1 MGVTIIK
8 GTPGIGTTK
17 RSRLEIKAKKYY
29 LDGVTKD
36 EIKKLK
42 ESEQVSEQT
51 IIREAYFGKYQ
62 FDKNKIG
69 LNLLIDYKDNFI
81 DGIRFA
87 TLAVVFTKKNDIEG
101 LIKEL
106 NADKVE
112 DLVYK
117 PILAYRIPSEDLGKK
132 LIAVSALKE

>member
-1 MGVTIIK
+1 MGAIVIK
-8 GTPGIGTTK
+8 GTPGIGTTT
-17 RSRLEIKAKKYY
+17 RSRLEIKTKKYY

-36 EIKKLK
+36 EIKKLE

-51 IIREAYFGKYQ
+51 TIREAYFGKYQ

-87 TLAVVFTKKNDIEG
+87 TLSVVYTKKKDIDG
-101 LIKEL
+101 IMNEL
-106 NADKVE
+106 NADKAG
-112 DLVYK
+112 DLDGK
-117 PILAYRIPSEDLGKK
+117 SILAYRIPSEDLGKK
-132 LIAVSALKE
+132 LIAISAL